1 MGVVDGGGCE
11 AENFLESGS
20 SDTQASREGLVAIL
34 EHVAQ
39 RGLQN
44 VPLAWVHEA
53 NKAKRIYEFRK
64 GDLRLFFFKGNG
76 SQIAICTGGVLKKG
90 QKADKG
96 AVNRAV
102 AMKNM
107 YVEAVQRQTIEV
119 VND

>member
-53 NKAKRIYEFRK
+53 NKAKRSYEFRK
-64 GDLRLFFFKGNG
+64 GDLRLFFF
-76 SQIAICTGGVLKKG
+76 
-90 QKADKG
+90 
-96 AVNRAV
+96 
-102 AMKNM
+102 
-107 YVEAVQRQTIEV
+107 
-119 VND
+119 